1 MLGSPSNI
9 LLNWSSKYF
18 PCDVNKSSGYHEI
31 YIDWMKWMSAEQ
43 YEQFFNVFYL
53 GLSVAFFRVIA
64 GNCLGRDLILV
75 PPHTPFQ
82 PSKHGW
88 FSQVLACGA
97 SSGMCN
103 HFRHAPLTL
112 LLCRLYVLVHMNRL
126 RTTNRIFFVCF
137 QTASCYCCYFVA
149 LRCFEDQEFDSL
161 FMLV

>member
-1 MLGSPSNI
+1 M
-9 LLNWSSKYF
+9 
-18 PCDVNKSSGYHEI
+18 
-31 YIDWMKWMSAEQ
+31 
-43 YEQFFNVFYL
+43 FFIWVC
-53 GLSVAFFRVIA
+53 VAFFRVIA

-97 SSGMCN
+97 SFGMCN

-112 LLCRLYVLVHMNRL
+112 PLCRLYVLVHMNRL

-161 FMLV
+161 FMLVWMPVHPVHFCRLRLTVVDHRMRWYNEDRQRPRFLKQASR